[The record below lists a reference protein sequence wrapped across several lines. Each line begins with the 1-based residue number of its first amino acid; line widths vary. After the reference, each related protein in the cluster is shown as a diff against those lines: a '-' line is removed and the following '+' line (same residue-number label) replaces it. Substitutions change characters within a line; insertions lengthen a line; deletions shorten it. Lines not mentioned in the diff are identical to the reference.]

1 MKIFEIMM
9 KILELKISHNADVV
23 IQYKDDCNSYVVDS
37 VKYDNVNNIMYLD
50 VKDCVVDS
58 KLKEIENEN

>member
-50 VKDCVVDS
+50 VKDCVVDNS
-58 KLKEIENEN
+58 LKVVDKN